1 MVLRVGD
8 HVSRLIKGTV
18 GVFLCF
24 LCFCDG
30 CAFSMVD
37 VPKMHNR
44 HKKHKP
50 KCQKCATV
58 QKNTKTHKVFR
69 NYSMRLGHPTSAPD
83 SSRNLWDFG
92 VFWDGCVFLAHPP
105 WKMRNCPKKPKPKSL
120 SLSLSLATVPKKAK
134 RRLDFT
140 RREGGCD

>member
-44 HKKHKP
+44 HKKT
-50 KCQKCATV
+50 QTEV
-58 QKNTKTHKVFR
+58 
-69 NYSMRLGHPTSAPD
+69 S
-83 SSRNLWDFG
+83 
-92 VFWDGCVFLAHPP
+92 
-105 WKMRNCPKKPKPKSL
+105 KMRNCPKKHKNTQSFQELFDASGPSYI
-120 SLSLSLATVPKKAK
+120 S
-134 RRLDFT
+134 T
-140 RREGGCD
+140 R